1 MSIYGILK
9 MFSIYIFG
17 NFKPLSHFKKKF
29 PSPPYSLFH
38 KNITSHL
45 LSISKK
51 NLLCQPY
58 SKMEETEWNKNMS
71 ECQTKAGNQEHSL
84 THYLSQHTEQ
94 LWFSCLCSKVTVY
107 R

>member
-1 MSIYGILK
+1 

-17 NFKPLSHFKKKF
+17 NFKPLSHFKKV
-29 PSPPYSLFH
+29 PSLFTISQEY
-38 KNITSHL
+38 NISPAQYWQN
-45 LSISKK
+45 
-51 NLLCQPY
+51 NLLCPLKILPY

-84 THYLSQHTEQ
+84 THSLSQHTEQ
-94 LWFSCLCSKVTVY
+94 LLFSCLCSKVTVY